1 MYPRYSYPPLP
12 ILGLMRDGLL
22 RRHRSFCND
31 ARACVARLRPPLRV
45 LGEENIPQGGCY
57 LITLNHYYRP
67 GFQQQWSSLAISATL
82 EHHVHWIMTGELTF
96 PGSWIAPL
104 GMPATRF
111 VLGRVAYTYG
121 FTAMPPMPPRPRDV
135 EARAA
140 AVRAALHY
148 AKHTA
153 DAVMALAPEG
163 GDQPGGRLT
172 MPPSGSGRFCLLLA
186 AAGLCILPVGVY
198 EADEA
203 LTLNFGEAYELSGAR
218 GVSADERDRLAAQA
232 VMSRI
237 AALLPVGLR
246 GEFG

>member
-1 MYPRYSYPPLP
+1 MVPRYSYPPLT
-12 ILGLMRDGLL
+12 ILGLIRDALL
-22 RRHRSFCND
+22 RRHRRFQSD
-31 ARACVARLRPPLRV
+31 ARACIARLRPPLRV
-45 LGEENIPQGGCY
+45 LGKENIPQSGCY

-67 GFQQQWSSLAISATL
+67 GFQQQWSSLAISATV
-82 EHHVHWIMTGELTF
+82 EHDVHWIMTGELTF
-96 PGSWIAPL
+96 PGSWLAPL
-104 GMPATRF
+104 GMPASRF
-111 VLGRVAYTYG
+111 VLGRAAHTYG

-148 AKHTA
+148 AKHTP
-153 DAVMALAPEG
+153 DVVMALAPEG

-186 AAGLCILPVGVY
+186 AARLRFLPVGVY

-203 LTLNFGEAYELSGAR
+203 LTLNFGEAYELGVPR
-218 GVSADERDRLAAQA
+218 GVSPDERDRLAART

-246 GEFG
+246 GEFE